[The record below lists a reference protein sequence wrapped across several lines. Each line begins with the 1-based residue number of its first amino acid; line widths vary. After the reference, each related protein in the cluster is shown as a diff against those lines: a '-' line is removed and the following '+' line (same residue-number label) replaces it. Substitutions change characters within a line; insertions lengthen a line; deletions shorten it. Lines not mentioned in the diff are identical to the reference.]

1 MLDIITQE
9 GWKYGEEVWKRKLCP
24 KCLPPTTEEPTTT
37 IVPAWKTQEP
47 TTVPT
52 VCEPSLIQEAI
63 CNFLTY
69 K

>member
-1 MLDIITQE
+1 MLDIMLH
-9 GWKYGEEVWKRKLCP
+9 GRWKYGEEVWKQKLCP
-24 KCLPPTTEEPTTT
+24 KCLPPTTEEPPTT
-37 IVPAWKTQEP
+37 IVPAWTTQEP